1 MFRLSMIETDAQRKL
16 VLEGKLISP
25 WTQEVESVWRSA
37 QEKLEGRTLVVDLTN
52 VTLIGPDGENVLLNL
67 MRGGARFSGCGV
79 LTKHLLKQLARQCRC
94 AP

>member
-1 MFRLSMIETDAQRKL
+1 MFRLSLIETNAQRKL
-16 VLEGKLISP
+16 ILEGKLISP
-25 WTQEVESVWRSA
+25 WTQEVESVWRTA

-52 VTLIGPDGENVLLNL
+52 VTLIGPDGENVLLHL

-94 AP
+94 EP